1 MLFFCFLF
9 EIIHYN
15 KIMIVDIDIDKFSQ
29 SYLLKFEVENFKT
42 PEDYKMAVTTVTCFS
57 NDYDLDPELDHE
69 DMREIVEKTIELEKD
84 SFTFE
89 INDDGI
95 EVDI

>member
-1 MLFFCFLF
+1 M
-9 EIIHYN
+9 
-15 KIMIVDIDIDKFSQ
+15 KVDVDIDKFSQ
-29 SYLLKFEVENFKT
+29 SYLLKFEVKNFKS
-42 PEDYKMAVTTVTCFS
+42 PDDYKMAVTTVTCFS

-84 SFTFE
+84 FFVFE
-89 INDDGI
+89 INDEGI